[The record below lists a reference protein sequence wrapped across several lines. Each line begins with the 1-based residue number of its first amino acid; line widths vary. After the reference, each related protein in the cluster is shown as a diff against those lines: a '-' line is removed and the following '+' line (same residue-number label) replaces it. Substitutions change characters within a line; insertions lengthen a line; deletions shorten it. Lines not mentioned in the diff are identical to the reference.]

1 MKKLLKEFKI
11 LMKRLYVT
19 HKISIVAII
28 LVTIVF
34 GVYLYCK
41 YDEKLLLGIIGVIA
55 TLYFGITKTQMENDR
70 FFKELFNDFNLNIL
84 RQTTSFTMVRA

>member
-1 MKKLLKEFKI
+1 MKKLLKEF
-11 LMKRLYVT
+11 
-19 HKISIVAII
+19 KISIVAII

-34 GVYLYCK
+34 WVYLYCK

-55 TLYFGITKTQMENDR
+55 TLYFGITKTQIEKNR
-70 FFKELFNDFNLNIL
+70 FFQKLFNDFNLNIL